1 MGVQAIEYGQMVL
14 NGRIANVNKHSKTLD
29 DLKWDEGAGSSMR
42 QSYGHGSRKTSYNYR
57 KNKRKLAIAAS
68 TSYDIKAVFQRQ
80 IDLGISLAA
89 EGFGVKDGEELAE
102 GASRQIAMEE
112 LPTGGPGE
120 EVIAEELKKKN
131 LAEAIRDLGLL
142 LTKKSEQVK
151 RYGGELQAIYY
162 FAINWFTVFF

>member
-1 MGVQAIEYGQMVL
+1 
-14 NGRIANVNKHSKTLD
+14 
-29 DLKWDEGAGSSMR
+29 MR
-42 QSYGHGSRKTSYNYR
+42 QSYGLGSRKTSYNYR
-57 KNKRKLAIAAS
+57 KNKRELAIAAS

-89 EGFGVKDGEELAE
+89 DGSGVGNGEEFAF
-102 GASRQIAMEE
+102 GPSRQIAMEE

-131 LAEAIRDLGLL
+131 LAEAIRDLGFL

-151 RYGGELQAIYY
+151 L
-162 FAINWFTVFF
+162 